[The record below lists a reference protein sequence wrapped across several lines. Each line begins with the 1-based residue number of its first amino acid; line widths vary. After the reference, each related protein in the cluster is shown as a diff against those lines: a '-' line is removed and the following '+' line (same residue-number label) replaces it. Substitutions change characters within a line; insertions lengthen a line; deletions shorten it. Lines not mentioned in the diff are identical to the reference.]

1 MDPRHHQHTATI
13 AEVIR
18 LLSTDARQPRV
29 GARSNPVQQE
39 RALDRCSQL
48 VRRLVMVSSSPHQHH
63 ADLDQAL
70 LLFMERSLH
79 YNCVPQCSNASSI
92 RLAQIYTKAQT
103 LWFMGRHLP
112 SLLTQLPALC
122 MQDLLQPHST
132 IIAPAAAEALSR
144 SSEGTTR
151 HHQTVAAA
159 LTTHPKFYVRD
170 FLLRAVARTAW
181 DSPPSR
187 LITAVQTS
195 GRAGDP
201 SVIRVW
207 QRRAMAAL
215 RPERS
220 PAPST
225 HL

>member
-1 MDPRHHQHTATI
+1 MDQRHHRHTATI

-18 LLSTDARQPRV
+18 LLSTDARQPQA
-29 GARSNPVQQE
+29 GARSNPVSKE

-48 VRRLVMVSSSPHQHH
+48 VSRLVLVSSTPHQHH

-79 YNCVPQCSNASSI
+79 YNCVPQCCNASSI
-92 RLAQIYTKAQT
+92 RREQIHTKAQT

-112 SLLTQLPALC
+112 SLLTRLPALC

-144 SSEGTTR
+144 SSPGTIQ
-151 HHQTVAAA
+151 HHHAVAAA
-159 LTTHPKFYVRD
+159 LTTHPKFCVRD
-170 FLLRAVARTAW
+170 FLLRAVARAAW

-187 LITAVQTS
+187 LITAVQAS
-195 GRAGDP
+195 VRAGDP
-201 SVIRVW
+201 SVIRAW
-207 QRRAMAAL
+207 QRRALAAL
-215 RPERS
+215 RPERP
-220 PAPST
+220 PASST
-225 HL
+225 PP

>member
-18 LLSTDARQPRV
+18 LLSTDARQPGV
-29 GARSNPVQQE
+29 GARSNPGQQE
-39 RALDRCSQL
+39 RALSRCSQL
-48 VRRLVMVSSSPHQHH
+48 VRRLVMVGSSPHQHH

-79 YNCVPQCSNASSI
+79 YNCVPQCCNASSI

-144 SSEGTTR
+144 SSEGTTW
-151 HHQTVAAA
+151 HHHAVAAA
-159 LTTHPKFYVRD
+159 LTSHPRFYVRD
-170 FLLRAVARTAW
+170 FLLRAVARAAW

-207 QRRAMAAL
+207 QRRALAAL
-215 RPERS
+215 SPERS

-225 HL
+225 HP